1 MNYNPYSQYPYN
13 NYVNGNVMQQQYT
26 PNQYQQQ
33 YNQGQQMQQNQMS
46 YLTSIVVNGYADVE
60 KYIVAPNQTINFYD
74 SKNGYFYLKS
84 ADGMGKYN
92 IKVFKLTETNID
104 DIINPK
110 VKNENQNNNNNY
122 LTANDLTGYVT
133 IEDFNRLER
142 EFKKSLENITQQISN
157 INNNRT
163 NNRNYKKDSE

>member
-1 MNYNPYSQYPYN
+1 MNYNPYNQYPYTN
-13 NYVNGNVMQQQYT
+13 NYGNAMQQQYM

-33 YNQGQQMQQNQMS
+33 YNQGQQIQQQNQMS
-46 YLTSIVVNGYADVE
+46 YLTSIVVNGYVDVE

-92 IKVFKLTETNID
+92 IKAFKLTETNLD

-110 VKNENQNNNNNY
+110 PQNENQNNNNY
-122 LTANDLTGYVT
+122 LTANDLRGYVT

-142 EFKKSLENITQQISN
+142 EFKNTLENMTQQINS
-157 INNNRT
+157 INNKPR
-163 NNRNYKKDSE
+163 NNSYKKDSD